1 MTPHRSCMLP
11 ANFETIAFLRVNREM
26 WNAASLIEQ
35 VITTAVHFLQFRSL
49 LYFPRPAANYLVHV
63 VCSVS
68 SVGSRLVYTVF
79 PSSPEPIPSSHIQS
93 VSSTGACRATA
104 SRHSFQKSSCVISD
118 LGFYHQI
125 TSRRHS
131 LAS

>member
-49 LYFPRPAANYLVHV
+49 LYFPRPAANYLYFLRRPSLYHRPTYNPCHLLELV
-63 VCSVS
+63 VPQRR
-68 SVGSRLVYTVF
+68 GTVF
-79 PSSPEPIPSSHIQS
+79 
-93 VSSTGACRATA
+93 
-104 SRHSFQKSSCVISD
+104 K
-118 LGFYHQI
+118 
-125 TSRRHS
+125 SRRV
-131 LAS
+131 